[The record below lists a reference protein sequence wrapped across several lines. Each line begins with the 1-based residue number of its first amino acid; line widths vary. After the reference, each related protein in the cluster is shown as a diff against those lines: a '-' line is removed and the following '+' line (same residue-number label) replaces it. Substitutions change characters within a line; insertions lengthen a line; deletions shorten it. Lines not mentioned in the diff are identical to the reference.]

1 MVPVVVGS
9 IPTGHLSEKAHSFE
23 WAFSYGLRE
32 KTKSEEHLREG
43 NDPWERKFG
52 GKPRLHEQKPH
63 KRPDGWIRLPK
74 VSKSDTS
81 SRVRKVDVGGA
92 G

>member
-1 MVPVVVGS
+1 ANCGESPQSTVMMRKLKP
-9 IPTGHLSEKAHSFE
+9 
-23 WAFSYGLRE
+23 
-32 KTKSEEHLREG
+32 EEQLREG
-43 NDPWERKFG
+43 NNPWERKFE

-63 KRPDGWIRLPK
+63 KRPDGWIRLLK